1 MRNTKKNRETEKQL
15 RMAIKTECEKVY
27 GTKIGTNAANFN
39 WDLRLMPQPNFGTNW
54 AYVSWNDFDG
64 MIDAIRTYGTCYYT
78 GKKPSDKTVSRT
90 CDYFVKVTEKQLK
103 ALITIKYDSL
113 QSVKNLL
120 DWKNGLNDKERKQKE
135 RKQKA
140 KEMQL
145 DFDGEI
151 TLKEINDKY
160 GKDYYVN
167 DKNTQI
173 SFHKR
178 IDTRYH
184 EKVPEFTIKIK
195 PARKDYNE
203 KGWFMCVYNKAEFEE
218 AMKHAVKK
226 IEVSE
231 DLIKYALS
239 FGVTINA
246 NKKNEFELR
255 YSCDGTNNR
264 WWAAYKATMPANATK
279 TGIKNAIKT
288 FGEKRAS
295 RIH

>member
-1 MRNTKKNRETEKQL
+1 MANVRMTKKIKETISQYNAKVRAEKLATVNAIVKNSKLAETIVRWMDYHKHVENNR
-15 RMAIKTECEKVY
+15 V
-27 GTKIGTNAANFN
+27 NFSHSN
-39 WDLRLMPQPNFGTNW
+39 YDDWDSSFTF
-54 AYVSWNDFDG
+54 Y
-64 MIDAIRTYGTCYYT
+64 C
-78 GKKPSDKTVSRT
+78 GKKPKDLDSCYYYGS
-90 CDYFVKVTEKQLK
+90 VKV
-103 ALITIKYDSL
+103 S
-113 QSVKNLL
+113 
-120 DWKNGLNDKERKQKE
+120 
-135 RKQKA
+135 
-140 KEMQL
+140 KEMLEFLKNYNENDLAAKKEMNEWWKGLQDKANKREQSKNKEKVAKL

-151 TLKEINDKY
+151 TIKEINDKY

-167 DKNTQI
+167 DKRSQI

-178 IDTRYH
+178 TDAHHYAS
-184 EKVPEFTIKIK
+184 VPEFTIKIK
-195 PARKDYNE
+195 PARKDYND

-255 YSCDGTNNR
+255 YSYNGTNNR
-264 WWAAYKATMPANATK
+264 WYTAWKATLPENATK

-288 FGEKRAS
+288 FGEKRTA